1 MRSGIRA
8 ATQPRRTASYPG
20 ECQAITDLSL
30 ARQHTR
36 IAKFI
41 ERAIIISHN
50 GGLQLDLPIKDVESD
65 DQVSIS
71 ANVQTQTGPYTE
83 QERLQRDRI
92 NIRTALKVTNGK
104 ISGKQGAAVLLGIK
118 LTTLVSR
125 MNSLGIE
132 KSG

>member
-1 MRSGIRA
+1 MQNI
-8 ATQPRRTASYPG
+8 
-20 ECQAITDLSL
+20 
-30 ARQHTR
+30 
-36 IAKFI
+36 I

-50 GGLQLDLPIKDVESD
+50 GGLQLDLPINDAEPD
-65 DQVSIS
+65 DQVAIP

-92 NIRTALKVTNGK
+92 NIRAALKVTNGK
-104 ISGKQGAAVLLGIK
+104 ISGKQGAAELLGIK
-118 LTTLVSR
+118 PTTLVSR